1 MAYFAVIPNPVMAS
15 KKISDSEK
23 VLYARLSSKLN
34 EEGYCDLPDSKLA
47 EIMNVDERTVY
58 RRLKN
63 LEDNDFITRIYNRKT
78 SKRRIYL
85 KGYTPQFLDEKLPEK
100 NLEDIMKFKE
110 AFPERRIDMS
120 ILPSYVDMDLMIR
133 KIKAKKFLREATNM
147 NLSSCVR
154 AYYQIISK
162 NGYEDADKIKRKIHG
177 HDEYDDWTPEQFNAL
192 YNNIDDLEFEK
203 GETKDEEGFF

>member
-1 MAYFAVIPNPVMAS
+1 MAYFAVIPNPVMIS
-15 KKISDSEK
+15 KKLSDSEK
-23 VLYARLSSKLN
+23 LLYARLSSKLN
-34 EEGYCDLPDSKLA
+34 EDGYCDLSDSKLA
-47 EIMNVDERTVY
+47 EIMNVDERTVR
-58 RRLKN
+58 RRLEN
-63 LEDNDFITRIYNRKT
+63 LEKNDFITRIYNRKT
-78 SKRRIYL
+78 NKRRIYL

-162 NGYEDADKIKRKIHG
+162 HGYESADKIERGLTNRH
-177 HDEYDDWTPEQFNAL
+177 EYTPEELNGLFQ
-192 YNNIDDLEFEK
+192 NIDDIEI
-203 GETKDEEGFF
+203 

>member
-47 EIMNVDERTVY
+47 EITGVDERTVR
-58 RRLKN
+58 RRLEN
-63 LEDNDFITRIYNRKT
+63 LEKNDFITRIYNRKL

-85 KGYTPQFLDEKLPEK
+85 KSYTPQFLDEKLPEQ

-110 AFPERRIDMS
+110 AFPERKIDLN
-120 ILPSYVDMDLMIR
+120 ILPSYIDMDLMIR
-133 KIKAKKFLREATNM
+133 KIKAKKFLREASNM
-147 NLSSCVR
+147 SLASCVR

-162 NGYEDADKIKRKIHG
+162 NGYEDAERIKRKVHG

-192 YNNIDDLEFEK
+192 YQNIDEIEI
-203 GETKDEEGFF
+203 

>member
-1 MAYFAVIPNPVMAS
+1 MAYFAVIPNPVMIS
-15 KKISDSEK
+15 KKLSDSEK
-23 VLYARLSSKLN
+23 LLYARLSSKLN
-34 EEGYCDLPDSKLA
+34 EDGYCDLPDSKLA

-85 KGYTPQFLDEKLPEK
+85 KGYTPQFLDEKLPEQ

-110 AFPERRIDMS
+110 AFPERRIDIS

-133 KIKAKKFLREATNM
+133 KIKAKKFLREASNM
-147 NLSSCVR
+147 SLASCVR

-162 NGYEDADKIKRKIHG
+162 NGYESADKIERDYTNK
-177 HDEYDDWTPEQFNAL
+177 HDYTSEELNGLFQ
-192 YNNIDDLEFEK
+192 NIDDIEI
-203 GETKDEEGFF
+203 